1 MKEVE
6 YKIFYLNSL
15 CTGGETEETQI
26 TRSSRPEDIDVIK
39 IRMFA
44 FISALLPCQKR
55 LFILQKDDSLK

>member
-1 MKEVE
+1 MFGGSVQVEKE
-6 YKIFYLNSL
+6 
-15 CTGGETEETQI
+15 EETQI